1 MTSRGRAIALAAL
14 LLAVLP
20 GCHGTSAPPPIYLGH
35 VANLSAADR
44 SGLHAEQGVRLALK
58 LLSDDNLTEAL
69 LGRELKVRHTDS
81 KGSLDACEAEA
92 VRLASINRVMGL
104 IGGATPEEVARLDR
118 ARVPVLATA
127 GIRPA
132 GASDMVFAVGMRPAQ
147 QAFVLAKYAAEE
159 LGYADVVVLA
169 DERREEFL
177 GIAEAF
183 ARHFVQERRAKGD
196 GSRSPPVTL
205 RFGKNAN
212 WEELAKT
219 IAARSSARAVVFAG
233 KAQDWVELRRKMPAA
248 LALPLLFAGDDGD
261 GINLPSGT
269 KQTIYLATAFAA
281 DKDAPRSQ
289 VFIQKYKDAFKEE
302 PTVAAALGFECLQIF
317 AEALKLSGPNLTV
330 DKLQVALRD
339 IKEFSGLTGT
349 LAMTSEQYVRRP
361 LYIGRFDGT
370 QLSPLKRYEADAL
383 P

>member
-35 VANLSAADR
+35 VTNLSAADR
-44 SGLHAEQGVRLALK
+44 SGLHAEQGIRLALK
-58 LLSDDNLTEAL
+58 LLTDDNLAESL

-92 VRLASINRVMGL
+92 VRLASVNRVVGL
-104 IGGATPEEVARLDR
+104 IGGATAEEVARLDR
-118 ARVPVLATA
+118 ARIPVVVTA

-147 QAFVLAKYAAEE
+147 QAYVLAKYAAEE

-183 ARHFVQERRAKGD
+183 ARHFVQERRAKVD
-196 GSRSPPVTL
+196 ASRAPLTL
-205 RFGKNAN
+205 RFGKDAN

-219 IAARSSARAVVFAG
+219 MAAPSSARAVVFAG
-233 KAQDWVELRRKMPAA
+233 QAQDWLELRRKMPVA
-248 LALPLLFAGDDGD
+248 LSLPLLFAGDDGD
-261 GINLPSGT
+261 AANLHGTT

-281 DKDAPRSQ
+281 DRDAPRMQ
-289 VFIQKYKDAFKEE
+289 VFIQKYKDAFKEQ
-302 PTVAAALGFECLQIF
+302 PTVAAALGYESLRIF
-317 AEALKLSGPNLTV
+317 AEALKLSGPNFTV
-330 DKLQVALRD
+330 DKLQTALRD
-339 IKEFSGLTGT
+339 LKEFPGLTGT
-349 LAMTSEQYVRRP
+349 LTITSEQYVRRP

-370 QLSPLKRYEADAL
+370 QLTPLKRYEADAL